1 MEKKSE
7 KSMIYQLPKNSSWN
21 FEQQWTEPLFS
32 PNCVFLKRATYKD
45 ATITVKRIKE
55 KYCAVLQFG
64 SGELILEGAAIF
76 GATNE
81 KDAISAVEEASIKM
95 KIAKREQ

>member
-1 MEKKSE
+1 
-7 KSMIYQLPKNSSWN
+7 MIYQLPKNSNWS
-21 FEQQWTEPLFS
+21 FDQQWAEPLHS

-45 ATITVKRIKE
+45 ATIIVKRIKE

-64 SGELILEGAAIF
+64 SGDLILEGAAIF
-76 GATNE
+76 GASNE
-81 KDAISAVEEASIKM
+81 KDAINSVEEASIKM